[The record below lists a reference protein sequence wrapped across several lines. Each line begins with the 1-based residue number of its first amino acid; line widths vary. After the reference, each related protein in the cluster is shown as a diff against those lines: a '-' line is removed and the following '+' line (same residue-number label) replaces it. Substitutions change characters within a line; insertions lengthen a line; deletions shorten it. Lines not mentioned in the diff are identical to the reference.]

1 MMKIKTKIFLPD
13 VKTHSSINQTTFT
26 YKFSMQPSLKKLFNQ
41 TEQQKIALLNQIDSL
56 SATKLHHHPP
66 GKWSLAQVFAHLITS
81 EQLSIQYLKKK
92 IQAIETQ
99 PDTGILEEL
108 KMLALIIS
116 QRLPF
121 KFKAP
126 KVVVDNTPTFNNVA
140 EIVAAWNQTRTE
152 LKDLLDRFAATQLT
166 RKIYKHPVAG
176 KLNIVQAMRFF
187 QEHIIHHTP
196 QIKRLLKQN

>member
-1 MMKIKTKIFLPD
+1 MNPKLNSQLDKLEQLSTRIIKYLEGKSP
-13 VKTHSSINQTTFT
+13 
-26 YKFSMQPSLKKLFNQ
+26 
-41 TEQQKIALLNQIDSL
+41 EQ
-56 SATKLHHHPP
+56 LHHHPP
-66 GKWSLAQVFAHLITS
+66 GKWSLAQVFAHLIAS

-99 PDTGILEEL
+99 PDTGMLEEL

-152 LKDLLDRFAATQLT
+152 LKDLLNQFSNNHLT

-196 QIKRLLKQN
+196 QIKRLLK

>member
-1 MMKIKTKIFLPD
+1 MSKPGHKKSGYIYRKALP
-13 VKTHSSINQTTFT
+13 
-26 YKFSMQPSLKKLFNQ
+26 MQPELQKLFDWI
-41 TEQQKIALLNQIDSL
+41 ELQKSLLLNQIEPL
-56 SATKLHHHPP
+56 TPAQLNAHPP
-66 GKWSLAQVFAHLITS
+66 GKWSLSQLLAHLITS

-92 IQAIETQ
+92 IQAIEEQ
-99 PDTGILEEL
+99 PNTGIIEEL
-108 KMLALIIS
+108 KMLTLIIS

-126 KVVVDNTPTFNNVA
+126 KVVVDHTPAFSNVD
-140 EIVAAWNQTRTE
+140 EIKTAWNQTRSE
-152 LKDLLDRFAATQLT
+152 LKDLLSRFSHQHLK
-166 RKIYKHPVAG
+166 RKIYKHPIAG

>member
-1 MMKIKTKIFLPD
+1 MNPKLNSQFDRLEQLT
-13 VKTHSSINQTTFT
+13 THI
-26 YKFSMQPSLKKLFNQ
+26 LKHIEGKSP
-41 TEQQKIALLNQIDSL
+41 EQ
-56 SATKLHHHPP
+56 LHQHQA

-152 LKDLLDRFAATQLT
+152 LKALLDQFANQQLK

-176 KLNIVQAMRFF
+176 KLNIVQAVRFF

>member
-1 MMKIKTKIFLPD
+1 
-13 VKTHSSINQTTFT
+13 
-26 YKFSMQPSLKKLFNQ
+26 MQSALQKLFDL
-41 TEQQKIALLNQIDSL
+41 TEQQKLTLLNQIDSL
-56 SATKLHHHPP
+56 STEQLHHHQA

-152 LKDLLDRFAATQLT
+152 LKALLDQFANQQLK

-176 KLNIVQAMRFF
+176 KLNIVQAVRFF